1 MFGICVWYVLKRKH
15 ILHKTINRYS
25 ESFNT
30 EPFLAHITI
39 QHSLDRQEARKNWD
53 THKKYTFFPCGNIVQ
68 TATHIGDEVFYALEQ
83 PLKVLETNEDFHV
96 SLAYRMNK
104 KFQPFE
110 IAIVSNI
117 EAILE
122 EDIEIC
128 VADCSGDIKDWKIL
142 YK

>member
-1 MFGICVWYVLKRKH
+1 MFGICVWYVLKKNH

-30 EPFLAHITI
+30 YPFLAHITI
-39 QHSLDRQEARKNWD
+39 KHSLDRQEAQHIWA
-53 THKKYTFFPCGNIVQ
+53 THKKYTFFPCGDIVQ
-68 TATHIGDEVFYALEQ
+68 TSTQLDEGVFYALEQ

-96 SLAYRMNK
+96 SLAYRMDK

-110 IAIVSNI
+110 IAIVSDI

-122 EDIEIC
+122 EDIDIC